1 MRYEAP
7 GAYKAVDNYFS
18 LNWNFIARPSPIVK
32 KKKKKKRNAKRRR
45 NDRLINIALLKPVHP
60 LPPRHADCLSVQTP
74 AYNYRWNIVTD
85 LLYVD
90 TRSNV
95 FSIDNCPFIC

>member
-32 KKKKKKRNAKRRR
+32 KKKRKKKKEREASPQR
-45 NDRLINIALLKPVHP
+45 
-60 LPPRHADCLSVQTP
+60 P
-74 AYNYRWNIVTD
+74 AN
-85 LLYVD
+85 
-90 TRSNV
+90 
-95 FSIDNCPFIC
+95 